1 LNNDIE
7 SLRNEFEKFVAESCI
22 ADDGSCNTDNPQEE
36 SDEDL
41 PFFVD
46 ELLTK
51 LLSPEHCGVNLSR
64 IDLKR
69 ISDESEDSV
78 AIQNRD
84 RMLKAILRHRATK
97 VEIKEIFDIIEKY
110 LNGRVLIYQEI
121 IENYPSS
128 KAVFE
133 NYLSKIEKTKV
144 MFKRI
149 VRDFE
154 DIDPD
159 SQPIDFDEVLEG
171 AKNE

>member
-7 SLRNEFEKFVAESCI
+7 SLRNEFDKFVAESCI
-22 ADDGSCNTDNPQEE
+22 ADDGSCNTDNPEEE
-36 SDEDL
+36 SDDEL

-46 ELLTK
+46 ELLKK

-69 ISDESEDSV
+69 ISDESGDSV

-97 VEIKEIFDIIEKY
+97 VEVQEIFDIIERY
-110 LNGRVLIYQEI
+110 LNGRVLIYNEI
-121 IENYPSS
+121 IEAYPSS
-128 KAVFE
+128 KATFE
-133 NYLSKIEKTKV
+133 SYLAKIETTKV

-154 DIDPD
+154 DINPD
-159 SQPIDFDEVLEG
+159 SQPIDFDEALG
-171 AKNE
+171 GSNGR